1 MARFLFV
8 FLVTFLIFFFGIKS
22 YVALSGKEKWELT
35 KLLAYSFGCVI
46 LTTLV
51 LVGIVVLF

>member
-1 MARFLFV
+1 MIRYVFV
-8 FLVTFLIFFFGIKS
+8 FLVLFLIFFFGIK
-22 YVALSGKEKWELT
+22 YFVTLSGKKKWKLT

-51 LVGIVVLF
+51 LTGLVVVF